1 MNKVIVNNVE
11 SEKKRFIE
19 FVIVVLCLVVLTIA
33 WSILLI
39 GYGVTNIN
47 DCPSQPKLPVWM
59 IVTGSIQ
66 CFSIFL
72 FCLNPKHECSFI
84 VIYSVRS
91 FIFIWFIYGNVVIFT
106 CKDCQS
112 TITNQSNVLIGCKQ
126 SEVYVT
132 SFATVITEFVI
143 LCIICLFSIVYKYE
157 KNNDLNINVYRI
169 TDV

>member
-1 MNKVIVNNVE
+1 MNRVIFNNVRL
-11 SEKKRFIE
+11 EKKQFVE
-19 FVIVVLCLVVLTIA
+19 FVIFVLCLVVLTIA

-39 GYGVTNIN
+39 DYGVTNIN
-47 DCPSQPKLPVWM
+47 NCPSQPKLPVWM

-66 CFSIFL
+66 CFLIIL
-72 FCLNPKHECSFI
+72 FGLNPKYEHSFI

-91 FIFIWFIYGNVVIFT
+91 FIFFWFIYGSVLFFS

-132 SFATVITEFVI
+132 SLATVITEFVI
-143 LCIICLFSIVYKYE
+143 LCIICLFGIVHKYE
-157 KNNDLNINVYRI
+157 KNNDLNKNVYRV